1 MLACGASLVA
11 QLVTNPPAM
20 QETWVQSPGCE
31 DPLEKGSHSL
41 QHSGLE
47 NPMDCIAQGV
57 AKSWAQLN
65 DFHLLAC
72 EMSEIVW

>member
-11 QLVTNPPAM
+11 QLVTNSPAM
-20 QETWVQSPGCE
+20 QETSVQSLGCE
-31 DPLEKGSHSL
+31 DPLEKGSYPS

-57 AKSWAQLN
+57 AKSWARLS

-72 EMSEIVW
+72 EMSAVVW